1 MTLTVSQVGA
11 RLAEAGRLT
20 GRPLCIAGSDTVPK
34 GAVPAPSIDRCLA
47 KAIAAVAEKPN
58 TPAIYL
64 GPGALEGCCPS
75 GIAYAGFGEQSR
87 DSRFFIST
95 GSKDVAGGNALF
107 LKASPEIVDASRL
120 AVGEIRPIWE
130 YLVVRPTE
138 NYPADAPEPRSM
150 LLFAQA
156 EPARVLCA
164 LAHFGTADVFGAVLA
179 PWGAACASFITY
191 PAGLAEKAPPDAVIL
206 GPTDASVN
214 LWFPRDAVS
223 LGIPMG
229 VARRM
234 AEQVPASFIGKRA
247 GMAYPERRVYLK

>member
-1 MTLTVSQVGA
+1 MTLSVSQVGA

-20 GRPLCIAGSDTVPK
+20 GRPLAIAGSDTIPR
-34 GAVPAPSIDRCLA
+34 GAVPAPSVDRCLA
-47 KAIAAVAEKPN
+47 KAIAAVAEKPG
-58 TPAIYL
+58 TPPIYL

-75 GIAYAGFGEQSR
+75 GIAYAGFGGQNR
-87 DSRFFIST
+87 DARFFIST
-95 GSKDVAGGNALF
+95 GSPGIAGGMALN
-107 LKASPEIVDASRL
+107 LKAAPELVDESRF
-120 AVGEIRPIWE
+120 AVGEIRPIWN

-138 NYPADAPEPRSM
+138 GYPADAPEPRSI
-150 LLFAQA
+150 LLIAQA

-164 LAHFGTADVFGAVLA
+164 LTHFGTADVFGAALA
-179 PWGAACASFITY
+179 PWGAACASFVTY
-191 PAGLAEKAPPDAVIL
+191 PAGLAEKAPRDAVIL

-223 LGIPMG
+223 LGIPME

-234 AEQVPASFIGKRA
+234 AEDMPSSFIGKRP

>member
-164 LAHFGTADVFGAVLA
+164 LAHFGTADVFGAALV
-179 PWGAACASFITY
+179 PWGAACASFVTY
-191 PAGLAEKAPPDAVIL
+191 PAGLAEKAPRNAIVL
-206 GPTDASVN
+206 GPTDVSVN

-223 LGIPMG
+223 LGIPME

-234 AEQVPASFIGKRA
+234 AEQVPDSFLGKRP

>member
-1 MTLTVSQVGA
+1 MTLTIPQVGV

-20 GRPLCIAGSDTVPK
+20 SRPLCIAGSDTIPK
-34 GAVPAPSIDRCLA
+34 GTVPAPSIDRCLA
-47 KAIAAVAEKPN
+47 KAIASVALRPN
-58 TPAIYL
+58 TPPIYL

-95 GSKDVAGGNALF
+95 GSKDVARGNALY
-107 LKASPEIVDASRL
+107 LKADPGLVDASRL

-130 YLVVRPTE
+130 YLVVRPAE
-138 NYPADAPEPRSM
+138 NYPADAPEPRSI

-164 LAHFGTADVFGAVLA
+164 LAHFGTDDVFGAA
-179 PWGAACASFITY
+179 TMPWGAACTSFVTY
-191 PAGLAEKAPPDAVIL
+191 PAGLAEKAPRNTIIIGV
-206 GPTDASVN
+206 TDPSVD
-214 LWFPRDAVS
+214 LWFPRDEVS
-223 LGIPMG
+223 LGIPIDI
-229 VARRM
+229 ARRM
-234 AEQVPASFIGKRA
+234 AEQVPASFIGKRP

>member
-11 RLAEAGRLT
+11 RLAGAGRLT
-20 GRPLCIAGSDTVPK
+20 GRPLAIAGSDTVPK
-34 GAVPAPSIDRCLA
+34 GAVPAPTIDRCLA
-47 KAIAAVAEKPN
+47 KAIAAVAERPN
-58 TPAIYL
+58 TPPIYL
-64 GPGALEGCCPS
+64 GPGALEGCCPA
-75 GIAYAGFGEQSR
+75 GIAYAGFGEQSG

-95 GSKDVAGGNALF
+95 GAPGVAGGMALH
-107 LKASPEIVDASRL
+107 LKADPVLVDASRL

-138 NYPADAPEPRSM
+138 TYPADAPEPRSI
-150 LLFAQA
+150 LLIAQA

-164 LAHFGTADVFGAVLA
+164 LAHFGTADVFGAALV
-179 PWGAACASFITY
+179 PWGAACASFVTY
-191 PAGLAEKAPPDAVIL
+191 PAGLAEKAPRNAIVL
-206 GPTDASVN
+206 GPTDVSVN

-223 LGIPMG
+223 LGIPME

-234 AEQVPASFIGKRA
+234 AEQVPDSFLGKRP

>member
-1 MTLTVSQVGA
+1 VALNPV
-11 RLAEAGRLT
+11 
-20 GRPLCIAGSDTVPK
+20 
-34 GAVPAPSIDRCLA
+34 AP
-47 KAIAAVAEKPN
+47 P
-58 TPAIYL
+58 IYL

-75 GIAYAGFGEQSR
+75 GIAYTGFGEQSR

-95 GSKDVAGGNALF
+95 GSTGIAGGMALH
-107 LKASPEIVDASRL
+107 LKANPDLVDASRH

-138 NYPADAPEPRSM
+138 NYPADAPEPRS
-150 LLFAQA
+150 LLLLAQP

-164 LAHFGTADVFGAVLA
+164 LAHFGTADVFGAALV
-179 PWGAACASFITY
+179 PWGAACASFVTY
-191 PAGLAEKAPPDAVIL
+191 PAGLAEKAPRNAIVL

-223 LGIPMG
+223 LGIPME

-234 AEQVPASFIGKRA
+234 AEEMPASFITKRP